1 MTRIR
6 VVDLAPDRMAGDVVA
21 GFFFEDQRPLR
32 GAAALLDWRLNGIM
46 TDLLLS
52 GAARGTPGE
61 HVLVRSNGKLRAPWV
76 LFAGGGCWRKIAPF
90 TYSGLIGGLLDD
102 CRRAGFQRI
111 SLCLTP
117 PVTAPEIGADG
128 WLQDLA
134 ESLDTSGSRE
144 EIFLTLREKAG

>member
-6 VVDLAPDRMAGDVVA
+6 AVDLAPDRMAGDVVA

-32 GAAALLDWRLNGIM
+32 GAAALLDWRLNGVL

-52 GAARGTPGE
+52 GAASGTPGE
-61 HVLVRSNGKLRAPWV
+61 HVLVRSNGKLQAPWV

-117 PVTAPEIGADG
+117 PDSGADG

-134 ESLDTSGSRE
+134 ESLDTFGSSE
-144 EIFLTLREKAG
+144 EIFLTLREYAG

>member
-6 VVDLAPDRMAGDVVA
+6 VVDLAPDQMSGDVVA

-32 GAAALLDWRLNGIM
+32 GAAALLDWRLNGIL

-52 GAARGTPGE
+52 GAASGVPGE
-61 HVLVRSNGKLRAPWV
+61 HILVRNNGKLQASWV

-102 CRRAGFQRI
+102 CRRAGFLSI

-117 PVTAPEIGADG
+117 PQNGTDG

-134 ESLDTSGSRE
+134 ETLDISGSRE
-144 EIFLTLREKAG
+144 EIFLTLREQAG

>member
-1 MTRIR
+1 MTSVRI
-6 VVDLAPDRMAGDVVA
+6 VDLAPDRMSGDVVA

-32 GAAALLDWRLNGIM
+32 GAAALLDWRLNGVM

-52 GAARGTPGE
+52 GGAGGAPGE
-61 HVLVRSNGKLRAPWV
+61 HVLIGNNGKLQASWV
-76 LFAGGGCWRKIAPF
+76 LFAGGGSWRKVAPF
-90 TYSGLIGGLLDD
+90 TYAGLIGGLLDD

-117 PVTAPEIGADG
+117 PEKSGDR

-134 ESLDTSGSRE
+134 ESLDTFGSRE
-144 EIFLTLREKAG
+144 EIFLTLREKVG

>member
-1 MTRIR
+1 MTGVQ

-32 GAAALLDWRLNGIM
+32 GAAALLDWRLNGIL

-52 GAARGTPGE
+52 DAASGSPGE
-61 HVLVRSNGKLRAPWV
+61 HVLVGNNGKLQASWV
-76 LFAGGGCWRKIAPF
+76 LFAGGGLWRHIAPF
-90 TYSGLIGGLLDD
+90 TYSGLIGRLLDD
-102 CRRAGFQRI
+102 CLRAGFQRI

-117 PVTAPEIGADG
+117 PENATGG

-134 ESLDTSGSRE
+134 ESIYSPVRKE
-144 EIFLTLREKAG
+144 EIFLTLRETVG

>member
-1 MTRIR
+1 MTRVR

-32 GAAALLDWRLNGIM
+32 GAAALFDWRLNGVM

-52 GAARGTPGE
+52 GVASGAPGE
-61 HVLVRSNGKLRAPWV
+61 HVLFCNNGKLQAPWV
-76 LFAGGGCWRKIAPF
+76 LFAGGGSWRKIAPF
-90 TYSGLIGGLLDD
+90 TYSALIGGLLDD
-102 CRRAGFQRI
+102 CRRAGFHRI

-117 PVTAPEIGADG
+117 PENGEDG

-134 ESLDTSGSRE
+134 ESLGSPGSRE
-144 EIFLTLREKAG
+144 EIFLTLRETVG